1 LLADTADKHYIQNT
15 FVGVECPVNHE
26 DRAEM
31 DKALLAQ
38 KLEQLRKK
46 QQLMEKAWREAGN
59 RQLLQ
64 FFVDIMPKALDSE
77 RCSIFILDPVD
88 EKAWLQC
95 GTGLTEK
102 QLQVPTKNS
111 IVGRVISDGEFVI
124 EDDLE
129 DQVGAHDIVAVKTGF
144 VTRNAIC
151 VPVHGVTTKKVVGAI
166 QVLNKAHGN
175 FNDADRDILE
185 RLAFQLEMNIENIF
199 LRQELAKISVEMGQK
214 IKKLEAKL
222 GL

>member
-1 LLADTADKHYIQNT
+1 M
-15 FVGVECPVNHE
+15 
-26 DRAEM
+26 DRALME
-31 DKALLAQ
+31 K

-64 FFVDIMPKALDSE
+64 FFVDIMPKALDAE

-95 GTGLTEK
+95 GTGLSEK

-111 IVGRVISDGEFVI
+111 IVGRVMSSGEFVI
-124 EDDLE
+124 EYDLE

-144 VTRNAIC
+144 VTRNALC

-166 QVLNKAHGN
+166 QMLNKGHGN

-199 LRQELAKISVEMGQK
+199 LRQELAKISVEMGRK
-214 IKKLEAKL
+214 IKKLEARL
-222 GL
+222 GVK

>member
-1 LLADTADKHYIQNT
+1 MEK
-15 FVGVECPVNHE
+15 
-26 DRAEM
+26 
-31 DKALLAQ
+31 
-38 KLEQLRKK
+38 KLGQLRKK

-64 FFVDIMPKALDSE
+64 FFVDIMPRALGAE

-95 GTGLTEK
+95 GTGLSEK

-111 IVGRVISDGEFVI
+111 IVGRVMSRGEFVI

-144 VTRNAIC
+144 VTRNALC

-166 QVLNKAHGN
+166 QMLNKGHGN

-199 LRQELAKISVEMGQK
+199 LRQELAKISVEMGRK

-222 GL
+222 GV

>member
-1 LLADTADKHYIQNT
+1 M
-15 FVGVECPVNHE
+15 
-26 DRAEM
+26 DRALME
-31 DKALLAQ
+31 Q

-64 FFVDIMPKALDSE
+64 FFVDIMPKALDAE

-95 GTGLTEK
+95 GTGLNEK

-111 IVGRVISDGEFVI
+111 IVGRVMSSGEFVI

-144 VTRNAIC
+144 VTRNALC

-166 QVLNKAHGN
+166 QMLNKGHGN

-199 LRQELAKISVEMGQK
+199 LRQELAKISVEMGRK
-214 IKKLEAKL
+214 IKKLEARL
-222 GL
+222 GVT

>member
-1 LLADTADKHYIQNT
+1 
-15 FVGVECPVNHE
+15 
-26 DRAEM
+26 M

-111 IVGRVISDGEFVI
+111 IVGRVISSGEFVI

-199 LRQELAKISVEMGQK
+199 LRQELAKISLEMGQK

-222 GL
+222 GC

>member
-1 LLADTADKHYIQNT
+1 M
-15 FVGVECPVNHE
+15 
-26 DRAEM
+26 DR
-31 DKALLAQ
+31 KLLAQ
-38 KLEQLRKK
+38 KLDQLRKK

-64 FFVDIMPKALDSE
+64 FFVDIMPKALDAE

-95 GTGLTEK
+95 GTGLSEK

-111 IVGRVISDGEFVI
+111 IVGQVMSSGKFMI

-151 VPVHGVTTKKVVGAI
+151 VPVNGVTTKKVVGAI
-166 QVLNKAHGN
+166 QVLNKNHGD

-199 LRQELAKISVEMGQK
+199 LRQELAKISVEMQAK
-214 IKKLEAKL
+214 IKKLESKL

>member
-1 LLADTADKHYIQNT
+1 
-15 FVGVECPVNHE
+15 
-26 DRAEM
+26 M
-31 DKALLAQ
+31 DKALLEQ
-38 KLEQLRKK
+38 KLNQLRKK
-46 QQLMEKAWREAGN
+46 QQLMEKAWLEAGN
-59 RQLLQ
+59 RKLIQ
-64 FFVDIMPKALDSE
+64 FFVDIMPRALGAE

-95 GTGLTEK
+95 GTGLGEK

-111 IVGRVISDGEFVI
+111 IVGRVMSTGQYVI

-144 VTRNAIC
+144 VTRNALC

-166 QVLNKAHGN
+166 QVLNKGRGN
-175 FNDADRDILE
+175 FDDADRETLE
-185 RLAFQLEMNIENIF
+185 KLAFHLEMNIENIF

-214 IKKLEAKL
+214 IKKLESRL

>member
-1 LLADTADKHYIQNT
+1 
-15 FVGVECPVNHE
+15 
-26 DRAEM
+26 M
-31 DKALLAQ
+31 DKALLEQ
-38 KLEQLRKK
+38 KLNQLRKK
-46 QQLMEKAWREAGN
+46 QQVMETAWREAGN
-59 RQLLQ
+59 RKLIQ
-64 FFVDIMPKALDSE
+64 FFVDIMPKALDAE

-95 GTGLTEK
+95 GTGLGEK

-111 IVGRVISDGEFVI
+111 IVGRVMSSGECVI

-151 VPVHGVTTKKVVGAI
+151 VPVNGVTTKKVVGAI
-166 QVLNKAHGN
+166 QVLNKRHGN
-175 FNDADRDILE
+175 FDDADRKTLE
-185 RLAFQLEMNIENIF
+185 TLAFHLEMNIENIF

-222 GL
+222 GV

>member
-1 LLADTADKHYIQNT
+1 
-15 FVGVECPVNHE
+15 
-26 DRAEM
+26 M
-31 DKALLAQ
+31 DKALLEQ
-38 KLEQLRKK
+38 KLNQLRKK
-46 QQLMEKAWREAGN
+46 QQMMEKAWREAGN
-59 RQLLQ
+59 RKLIQ
-64 FFVDIMPKALDSE
+64 FFVDIMPKALEAE

-95 GTGLTEK
+95 GTGLNEK

-111 IVGRVISDGEFVI
+111 IVGRVMSTGEFLI

-166 QVLNKAHGN
+166 QVLNKNRGN
-175 FNDADRDILE
+175 FDDADREMLE
-185 RLAFQLEMNIENIF
+185 NLAFHLEMNIENIF

-214 IKKLEAKL
+214 IKKLESKL
-222 GL
+222 GI

>member
-1 LLADTADKHYIQNT
+1 MDRELL
-15 FVGVECPVNHE
+15 E
-26 DRAEM
+26 
-31 DKALLAQ
+31 Q
-38 KLEQLRKK
+38 KLNQLRKK
-46 QQLMEKAWREAGN
+46 QQLMETAWREAGN
-59 RQLLQ
+59 RKLIQ
-64 FFVDIMPKALDSE
+64 FFVDIMPKALDAE

-95 GTGLTEK
+95 GTGLSEK

-111 IVGRVISDGEFVI
+111 IVGRVMSSGQFVI

-144 VTRNAIC
+144 VTRTALC

-166 QVLNKAHGN
+166 QMLNKRHGD
-175 FNDADRDILE
+175 FGDADRKILE
-185 RLAFQLEMNIENIF
+185 SLAFHLEMNIENIF
-199 LRQELAKISVEMGQK
+199 LRQELAKISVEMGRK
-214 IKKLEAKL
+214 IKKLESML

>member
-1 LLADTADKHYIQNT
+1 M
-15 FVGVECPVNHE
+15 
-26 DRAEM
+26 DRTVLE
-31 DKALLAQ
+31 K
-38 KLEQLRKK
+38 KLRQLRNK

-64 FFVDIMPKALDSE
+64 FFVDIMPRALNAE

-95 GTGLTEK
+95 GTGLSEK
-102 QLQVPTKNS
+102 QLQVPTRNS
-111 IVGRVISDGEFVI
+111 IVGRVISTGKVVM
-124 EDDLE
+124 EDALE

-144 VTRNAIC
+144 ITRTALC
-151 VPVHGVTTKKVVGAI
+151 VPVHGVTSKKVVGAI
-166 QVLNKAHGN
+166 QMLNKRQDA
-175 FNDADRDILE
+175 FNTEDQTTLE
-185 RLAFQLEMNIENIF
+185 RLAFHLEMNIENIF
-199 LRQELAKISVEMGQK
+199 LRQELAKISVEMSRK

>member
-1 LLADTADKHYIQNT
+1 
-15 FVGVECPVNHE
+15 
-26 DRAEM
+26 M
-31 DKALLAQ
+31 DKALLEQ
-38 KLEQLRKK
+38 KLNQLRKK
-46 QQLMEKAWREAGN
+46 QQMMEKAWREAGN
-59 RQLLQ
+59 RKLIQ
-64 FFVDIMPKALDSE
+64 FFVDIMPKAIEAE

-95 GTGLTEK
+95 GTGLGEK

-111 IVGRVISDGEFVI
+111 IVGRVMSSGESVI
-124 EDDLE
+124 EEDLE

-166 QVLNKAHGN
+166 QMLNKNRGN
-175 FNDADRDILE
+175 FDDADRQTLE
-185 RLAFQLEMNIENIF
+185 NLAFHLEMNIENIF
-199 LRQELAKISVEMGQK
+199 LRQELAKISVEMVQK
-214 IKKLEAKL
+214 IKMLDTKL

>member
-1 LLADTADKHYIQNT
+1 
-15 FVGVECPVNHE
+15 
-26 DRAEM
+26 M
-31 DKALLAQ
+31 DKALLEQ
-38 KLEQLRKK
+38 KLNQLRKK
-46 QQLMEKAWREAGN
+46 QQMMEKAWREAGN
-59 RQLLQ
+59 RKLIQ
-64 FFVDIMPKALDSE
+64 FFVDIMPKALEAE

-95 GTGLTEK
+95 GTGLNEK

-111 IVGRVISDGEFVI
+111 IVGRVMSTGEFLI

-166 QVLNKAHGN
+166 QVLNKHRGN
-175 FNDADRDILE
+175 FDDADRETLE
-185 RLAFQLEMNIENIF
+185 NLAFHLEMNIENIF

-214 IKKLEAKL
+214 IKKLESKL
-222 GL
+222 GI

>member
-1 LLADTADKHYIQNT
+1 MRKKM
-15 FVGVECPVNHE
+15 
-26 DRAEM
+26 DRA
-31 DKALLAQ
+31 LLEQ

-64 FFVDIMPKALDSE
+64 FFVDIMPRALSAE

-95 GTGLTEK
+95 GTGLSEK

-111 IVGRVISDGEFVI
+111 IVGRVMSSGEYVI

-144 VTRNAIC
+144 VTRNALC

-166 QVLNKAHGN
+166 QMLNKSHGN
-175 FNDADRDILE
+175 FNDEDRDILE

-199 LRQELAKISVEMGQK
+199 LRQELAKISMEMGQK

-222 GL
+222 NA

>member
-1 LLADTADKHYIQNT
+1 
-15 FVGVECPVNHE
+15 
-26 DRAEM
+26 M
-31 DKALLAQ
+31 DKALMEK
-38 KLEQLRKK
+38 KLEQLRRK

-64 FFVDIMPKALDSE
+64 FFVDIMPKALDAE

-95 GTGLTEK
+95 GTGLSEK

-111 IVGRVISDGEFVI
+111 IVGRVMSSGEFVI

-144 VTRNAIC
+144 VTRNALC

-166 QVLNKAHGN
+166 QMLNKGHGN

-199 LRQELAKISVEMGQK
+199 LRQELAKISVEMGRK
-214 IKKLEAKL
+214 IKKLEARL
-222 GL
+222 GIN

>member
-1 LLADTADKHYIQNT
+1 
-15 FVGVECPVNHE
+15 
-26 DRAEM
+26 M
-31 DKALLAQ
+31 DKALLEQ

-59 RQLLQ
+59 RELLQ
-64 FFVDIMPKALDSE
+64 FFVDIMPKALDAE

-95 GTGLTEK
+95 GTGMSEK

-111 IVGRVISDGEFVI
+111 IVGRVISSGELVM

-144 VTRNAIC
+144 VTRNALC

-166 QVLNKAHGN
+166 QVLNKRNGM
-175 FNDADRDILE
+175 FTNDDRETLE
-185 RLAFQLEMNIENIF
+185 RLAFHLEMNIENIF
-199 LRQELAKISVEMGQK
+199 LRQELAKISMEMDQK
-214 IKKLEAKL
+214 IKHLEKKIK
-222 GL
+222 GG

>member
-1 LLADTADKHYIQNT
+1 MGARISLRTAIFEGKRT
-15 FVGVECPVNHE
+15 M
-26 DRAEM
+26 DRA
-31 DKALLAQ
+31 LLGQ

-64 FFVDIMPKALDSE
+64 FFVDIMPKALECE

-95 GTGLTEK
+95 GTGLSEK

-111 IVGRVISDGEFVI
+111 IVGRVMSSGEYLI

-144 VTRNAIC
+144 VTRNALC

-166 QVLNKAHGN
+166 QMLNKSRGN
-175 FNDADRDILE
+175 FDDADRDILE

-199 LRQELAKISVEMGQK
+199 LRQELAKISVEMGMK
-214 IKKLEAKL
+214 IRKLESKL
-222 GL
+222 TT